1 MHQTIRET
9 LLTKGISCS
18 FWGKKD
24 ETGVVQ
30 SYTRLYINHQMPKDV
45 KIYIEFP
52 DPDTMING
60 LMKVKIYPFDDTA
73 AGKDKF
79 MSCLK
84 IAKENWGNVPQ
95 LINEIILGEL

>member
-24 ETGVVQ
+24 ESGVMGKP
-30 SYTRLYINHQMPKDV
+30 TRLYINHQMPKDV
-45 KIYIEFP
+45 KVYIEFP
-52 DPDTMING
+52 DPDTMLGG
-60 LMKVKIYPFDDTA
+60 LMKVKIYPFDETA

-79 MSCLK
+79 MTCLK

-95 LINEIILGEL
+95 LINEIVMGDL

>member
-52 DPDTMING
+52 DPDTMLNG